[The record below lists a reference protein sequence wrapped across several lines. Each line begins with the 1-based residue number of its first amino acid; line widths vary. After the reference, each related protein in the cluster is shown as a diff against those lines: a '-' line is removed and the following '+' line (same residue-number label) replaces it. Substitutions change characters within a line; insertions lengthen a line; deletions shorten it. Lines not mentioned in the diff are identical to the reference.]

1 MKASSLLLLLAA
13 LLLSSCQ
20 ENGDIADAY
29 GNFEAREVIVSAEGS
44 GQLLRFS
51 VEEGQELQAGQLIG
65 LIDTTP
71 LHLKRRQLRA
81 SIQAVGGKTQEVQ
94 PQVDVLQEQKQNLL
108 REEKRLKALVADN
121 AATPKQ
127 LDDIQGQIEV
137 VDKQIAATLSQ
148 NKNLNQGILAEIA
161 PLQAQIEV
169 VEDQIRKCYV
179 VNPID
184 GAVLL
189 KLAEPYEMAAMG
201 KCVLRAAGYLLGMC
215 HFMPDVDAPGTYHDF
230 LAREGRAAENGE
242 ILEIASAAWRL
253 VHLLFYRRPLPFAPV
268 KQTKWYAGEMAY
280 QSLDELAPGRD
291 PILDRIC
298 EAFMTGAPL
307 HPETIPSRAAAP
319 DQERAA
325 IRNHL
330 STLGVM

>member
-1 MKASSLLLLLAA
+1 MKASSFLLLLAA

-20 ENGDIADAY
+20 ENGDTADAY

-137 VDKQIAATLSQ
+137 VDKQIAAALSQ
-148 NKNLNQGILAEIA
+148 NKDINQGILAEIA
-161 PLQAQIEV
+161 PLQAQIDV
-169 VEDQIRKCYV
+169 VEDQIRRCYIH
-179 VNPID
+179 NPID
-184 GAVLL
+184 GTVLL
-189 KLAEPYEMAAMG
+189 KLAEPNEITATG
-201 KCVLRAAGYLLGMC
+201 KPLYTIAKMDELELRAYISGDQLPGLRLGQQVEVLI
-215 HFMPDVDAPGTYHDF
+215 DEDQESNRSLPGTVSWISDK
-230 LAREGRAAENGE
+230 AEFTPKT
-242 ILEIASAAWRL
+242 I
-253 VHLLFYRRPLPFAPV
+253 
-268 KQTKWYAGEMAY
+268 QTKEERVNLVYAFKVKVKNDGSLKIGMPGEVA
-280 QSLDELAPGRD
+280 LGNKGEG
-291 PILDRIC
+291 
-298 EAFMTGAPL
+298 T
-307 HPETIPSRAAAP
+307 AAK
-319 DQERAA
+319 
-325 IRNHL
+325 
-330 STLGVM
+330 

>member
-137 VDKQIAATLSQ
+137 VDKQIAAALSQ
-148 NKNLNQGILAEIA
+148 NKDINQGILAEIA
-161 PLQAQIEV
+161 PLQAQIDV
-169 VEDQIRKCYV
+169 VEDQIRRCYIH
-179 VNPID
+179 NPID
-184 GAVLL
+184 GTVLL
-189 KLAEPYEMAAMG
+189 KLAEPNEITATG
-201 KCVLRAAGYLLGMC
+201 KPLYTIAKMDELELRAYISGDQLPGLRLGQQVEVLI
-215 HFMPDVDAPGTYHDF
+215 DEDQESNRSLSGTVSWISDK
-230 LAREGRAAENGE
+230 AEFTPKT
-242 ILEIASAAWRL
+242 I
-253 VHLLFYRRPLPFAPV
+253 
-268 KQTKWYAGEMAY
+268 QTKEERVNLVYAFKVKVKNDGSLKIGMPGEVV
-280 QSLDELAPGRD
+280 LGNKGEG
-291 PILDRIC
+291 
-298 EAFMTGAPL
+298 T
-307 HPETIPSRAAAP
+307 AAK
-319 DQERAA
+319 
-325 IRNHL
+325 
-330 STLGVM
+330 